1 MKRPEQSPSK
11 SQKPKTKAKELME
24 WSFKLLF
31 MLIGLIIGFLA
42 VLFLIF
48 ENVETEES
56 KEVQKWCAE
65 YMPEL
70 SVRACRTEAG
80 L

>member
-1 MKRPEQSPSK
+1 VKRPEQSTSK
-11 SQKPKTKAKELME
+11 SQKPKTKAKYLIE

-31 MLIGLIIGFLA
+31 MLIGLIMGFLA

-65 YMPEL
+65 YMPGL
-70 SVRACRTEAG
+70 SVRACRAEAG

>member
-1 MKRPEQSPSK
+1 MNWAVKSK
-11 SQKPKTKAKELME
+11 SKTNAKTFRETASY
-24 WSFKLLF
+24 SF
-31 MLIGLIIGFLA
+31 LIVIILA
-42 VLFLIF
+42 VLFFVLFFGLVWIIP
-48 ENVETEES
+48 ETDES

>member
-1 MKRPEQSPSK
+1 MKRPEQSLSK
-11 SQKPKTKAKELME
+11 SQKPKTKAKELIE

-31 MLIGLIIGFLA
+31 MLIGLIMGFLA

-48 ENVETEES
+48 ENGETDEN
-56 KEVQKWCAE
+56 KEVKKWCAE
-65 YMPEL
+65 NMPKL